1 MAAFVYSLCAVSSIL
16 CAVLLMRSW
25 SRERVRLLMWVG
37 LGFVGLAADNVVL
50 LADEVVAVHSDL
62 HLLREFT
69 GLTAVCTLLFG
80 LIWESR

>member
-1 MAAFVYSLCAVSSIL
+1 
-16 CAVLLMRSW
+16 
-25 SRERVRLLMWVG
+25 MWVG